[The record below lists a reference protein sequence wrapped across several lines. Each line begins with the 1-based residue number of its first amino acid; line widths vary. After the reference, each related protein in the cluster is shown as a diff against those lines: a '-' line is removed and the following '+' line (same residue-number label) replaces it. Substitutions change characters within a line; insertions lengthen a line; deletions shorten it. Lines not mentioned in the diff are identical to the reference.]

1 MKRLIAAAAFAALA
15 LSACSEPKAMTQAD
29 PNLTAAGEIVVR
41 MAVRRGVAEY
51 IGRHGPQT
59 AARVKALVEDLQLVV
74 SGDASTT
81 LDALKAVAYSK
92 IPEEFS
98 PIDQAD
104 ARDVINLVALA
115 IQDRIGAG
123 ELNGAA
129 LVKLRDALDWI
140 AQAAALYPPPG

>member
-1 MKRLIAAAAFAALA
+1 MKRLICAALAALA
-15 LSACSEPKAMTQAD
+15 LTACSVPKANVAAD

-41 MAVRRGVAEY
+41 MAVRRGVSDY
-51 IGRHGPQT
+51 IQKHGP
-59 AARVKALVEDLQLVV
+59 AAAVRAKALVEDLLLVV
-74 SGDASTT
+74 NADANTT

-104 ARDVINLVALA
+104 ARDVIDLVALA

-123 ELNGAA
+123 VLDPNARM
-129 LVKLRDALDWI
+129 KLRDALSWI
-140 AQAAALYPPPG
+140 AEAAAFYSPPG